1 MYQSPKRHWRKRLI
15 GQMVNI
21 VSNCDLD
28 LAKELSAIEKE
39 IFSTSWDPSWIRDS
53 INNKKAIYWVKKEE
67 NKMNKPE
74 KRLITEENQRVFR
87 QWITDWSE
95 EFERQRNQDD
105 TEIAEVQDL
114 E

>member
-1 MYQSPKRHWRKRLI
+1 MIACICRDISEDDYPDLESLLKRL
-15 GQMVNI
+15 GQ
-21 VSNCDLD
+21 SDAQCGKCSEYYRGL
-28 LAKELSAIEKE
+28 LG
-39 IFSTSWDPSWIRDS
+39 
-53 INNKKAIYWVKKEE
+53 E

-74 KRLITEENQRVFR
+74 KILISDSLIGEENQRVFR

>member
-1 MYQSPKRHWRKRLI
+1 
-15 GQMVNI
+15 
-21 VSNCDLD
+21 
-28 LAKELSAIEKE
+28 
-39 IFSTSWDPSWIRDS
+39 
-53 INNKKAIYWVKKEE
+53 
-67 NKMNKPE
+67 MNKPE

-87 QWITDWSE
+87 QWITDWSK

>member
-1 MYQSPKRHWRKRLI
+1 
-15 GQMVNI
+15 
-21 VSNCDLD
+21 
-28 LAKELSAIEKE
+28 
-39 IFSTSWDPSWIRDS
+39 
-53 INNKKAIYWVKKEE
+53 
-67 NKMNKPE
+67 MNKPE

>member
-1 MYQSPKRHWRKRLI
+1 MIACICRDISEDDYPDLKSLLERLSQPDVQC
-15 GQMVNI
+15 GKCNEYYRG
-21 VSNCDLD
+21 L
-28 LAKELSAIEKE
+28 LG
-39 IFSTSWDPSWIRDS
+39 
-53 INNKKAIYWVKKEE
+53 E

-95 EFERQRNQDD
+95 EFERQRKQLGVKSPFTLPRD